1 MKYIIQINNTIK
13 SLSFIG
19 WLCAVSIVLLYNYLY
34 SFSFLPMTEGWFTVY
49 AKLMNNG
56 LVPYRDFYLYLT
68 PLYPLLI
75 SNFILLF
82 GDSFFALRLLGFL
95 ITLII
100 TTLLFLIL
108 LKRFKPASAMFST
121 IVCMFYYQS
130 GVAHISYD
138 FTQILTAFT
147 LASALMLI
155 LLSNIKEK
163 DFESHKNRI
172 ITYLVLSGMFSS
184 LAFFIKQSNGS
195 MIVIA
200 SAIAASYVVYSNY
213 KNNLRII
220 IYYILGSS
228 IPFFFIFS
236 WLIYESAL
244 MNFTDQIFT
253 EAISAKGNL
262 SHILLGW
269 LKGLFNNTFYL
280 QFKTIL
286 IWFIKLSFISLVT
299 YYISNKI
306 IF

>member
-34 SFSFLPMTEGWFTVY
+34 SFSYLPMTEGWFTVY

-75 SNFILLF
+75 ANFILLF

-121 IVCMFYYQS
+121 VVSMFYYQS

-155 LLSNIKEK
+155 LLSNIKER
-163 DFESHKNRI
+163 DFESHKARI

-195 MIVIA
+195 MIAIA

-228 IPFFFIFS
+228 IPFFLFFHG
-236 WLIYESAL
+236 Y
-244 MNFTDQIFT
+244 FTKVH
-253 EAISAKGNL
+253 S
-262 SHILLGW
+262 
-269 LKGLFNNTFYL
+269 
-280 QFKTIL
+280 
-286 IWFIKLSFISLVT
+286 
-299 YYISNKI
+299 
-306 IF
+306 